1 MLYNDRCFIE
11 HVYLWVPYLSAII
24 TAYIE
29 KVSVE
34 YGKHE
39 WEMGIPIVIRFE
51 DLISTFGNNL
61 FEFCFHWTTILFG
74 LQYTFTGS
82 KF

>member
-1 MLYNDRCFIE
+1 MLYNDASLYMSTCGYPIC
-11 HVYLWVPYLSAII
+11 
-24 TAYIE
+24 AYIE